1 MVVTTVNSTHR
12 PKDTEL
18 EIKNNSPVFKLWL
31 FSLHLCLPL
40 FGVDSMIRLKLYI
53 RKEDTL
59 LQNMQRCG
67 CNLVG
72 MSLSSQDEMLSQKI
86 LQHCSSSCDC
96 TWTPRTI
103 QPLSWPSQHEDPP
116 TPTPCPSSHGHIF
129 IVAKQVRPQPLIS
142 YAIAE
147 SGWSVVSTKVWFGFR
162 CSTASLTKFMTR
174 LSKAVAWA
182 FSSRSGIKPML
193 ETGFFHEMDSLLVM
207 GWVSSRVYIIL

>member
-1 MVVTTVNSTHR
+1 MVVTTTNSTHR

-18 EIKNNSPVFKLWL
+18 EIKNNSPVFKMWL
-31 FSLHLCLPL
+31 FSLRLCLPL

-72 MSLSSQDEMLSQKI
+72 ISLSSQDKMLSQKI

-103 QPLSWPSQHEDPP
+103 QPSGHLNMKTPP
-116 TPTPCPSSHGHIF
+116 PPTPCPSNHGHIF
-129 IVAKQVRPQPLIS
+129 VVAKQVRPQPLIS

-147 SGWSVVSTKVWFGFR
+147 SGWSVVSTKV
-162 CSTASLTKFMTR
+162 
-174 LSKAVAWA
+174 
-182 FSSRSGIKPML
+182 
-193 ETGFFHEMDSLLVM
+193 
-207 GWVSSRVYIIL
+207 